1 MDDYTIKE
9 IKSIK
14 IYDIDGN
21 IVEEINPSEF
31 TSLSTIKE
39 EKKEEELCVLFPICN
54 CKTAMCRVELPDES
68 CYYYRYFKK
77 LIEEKNLKKF

>member
-1 MDDYTIKE
+1 MGDYTIKE

-21 IVEEINPSEF
+21 IVGEINPSEF
-31 TSLSTIKE
+31 TSLPTIEE
-39 EKKEEELCVLFPICN
+39 EKKEEELCALFPICN
-54 CKTAMCRVELPDES
+54 CKTAMCRAVPPDER

-77 LIEEKNLKKF
+77 LIEE

>member
-1 MDDYTIKE
+1 MGDYIIKG

-21 IVEEINPSEF
+21 IVGEINPSEF
-31 TSLSTIKE
+31 TSLPTIEE
-39 EKKEEELCVLFPICN
+39 EKKEEELCILFPICN
-54 CKTAMCRVELPDES
+54 CKTAICRVELPDES

>member
-1 MDDYTIKE
+1 MGDYTIKE

-14 IYDIDGN
+14 ICDIYGN
-21 IVEEINPSEF
+21 VVEMNLSEF
-31 TSLSTIKE
+31 TSLLTIEE
-39 EKKEEELCVLFPICN
+39 EKKEEELCILFPICN
-54 CKTAMCRVELPDES
+54 CKTAICRVELPDES

>member
-1 MDDYTIKE
+1 MGDYIIKE

-21 IVEEINPSEF
+21 IVGEINPSEF
-31 TSLSTIKE
+31 TSLPTMEE

-54 CKTAMCRVELPDES
+54 CKTAMNLTMTTDER
-68 CYYYRYFKK
+68 CYY
-77 LIEEKNLKKF
+77 

>member
-1 MDDYTIKE
+1 MADYTIKG

-31 TSLSTIKE
+31 ISLSTIEE

-54 CKTAMCRVELPDES
+54 CKTAMCRTMPPDES

-77 LIEEKNLKKF
+77 LIEEKNLKNS